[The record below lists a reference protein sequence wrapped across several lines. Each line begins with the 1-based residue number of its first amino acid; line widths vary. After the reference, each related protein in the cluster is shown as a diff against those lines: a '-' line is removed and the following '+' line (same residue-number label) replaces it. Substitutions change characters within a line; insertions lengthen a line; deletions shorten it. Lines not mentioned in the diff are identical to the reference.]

1 MLTTDFY
8 DIGHFF
14 KNSKGVISFMSLA
27 EEQLLRKGVDF
38 IAANGFEQFEGEIDG
53 VFIEEGASMIELS
66 NVVRGLQEC
75 DVPVFIGGYEF
86 PELLK
91 LDFSKALT
99 NKKSYFPA
107 TQVCKAIALAQESYK
122 PIETEQCLVLVDY
135 ATKMPSEKDEV
146 VIFPTVV
153 KNFKTVYPKTF
164 DAWVRL
170 LLKAKEFKTVNKEFL
185 LFKSLFNVR

>member
-14 KNSKGVISFMSLA
+14 KNDKGVISFISLA

-38 IAANGFEQFEGEIDG
+38 ISANGFEQFEGEIEG
-53 VFIEEGASMIELS
+53 LFIEEGASMIELF
-66 NVVRGLQEC
+66 NVVRGLQDC
-75 DVPVFIGGYEF
+75 KIPVFVGNYEF
-86 PELLK
+86 PKLLK
-91 LDFSKALT
+91 FSFKKAEV
-99 NKKSYFPA
+99 KKDSYFPA
-107 TQVCKAIALAQESYK
+107 TQVCKAIALAQEDYK
-122 PIETEQCLVLVDY
+122 PIKTEQRLVLVDY
-135 ATKMPSEKDEV
+135 ATKMPVSKDEV

-185 LFKSLFNVR
+185 LFKSLFDVK